1 MFTSCDPIE
10 QILEA
15 RLPGLQDV
23 RVEVVGELLLGEGEA
38 VKLGAVV
45 DDGQLLVESEEL
57 RIPGGGSNIFEIK
70 KCYL

>member
-57 RIPGGGSNIFEIK
+57 RIPGGGSKIFEIK
-70 KCYL
+70 KCYA